1 MVYKQLKEIL
11 LRHESNDPKSPLT
24 ACITFASFGPNVKE
38 DYPWKSRTYVI
49 SSDNKAFQPGQ
60 GDYSIFGKCLD
71 GTGPYLRLSQLMK
84 DECGGND
91 GWTIEDCAIA
101 GYLLIGGCDYDIPMP
116 KLFYGY
122 NDALEYML
130 FRLAEIGKLDVDQI
144 KKDLTT
150 IQEVC
155 RKREDCGEYCV
166 NQDSAHLSDP
176 ITVWRWKIQPA
187 CIYGPM
193 NIVFPDQ
200 EDTLNVD
207 ASPLKY
213 E

>member
-1 MVYKQLKEIL
+1 
-11 LRHESNDPKSPLT
+11 
-24 ACITFASFGPNVKE
+24 
-38 DYPWKSRTYVI
+38 
-49 SSDNKAFQPGQ
+49 
-60 GDYSIFGKCLD
+60 
-71 GTGPYLRLSQLMK
+71 MK

-101 GYLLIGGCDYDIPMP
+101 GYLLIGGCDYDIPIP

-122 NDALEYML
+122 NDALECML
-130 FRLAEIGKLDVDQI
+130 LRLAETGKLDVDQI
-144 KKDLTT
+144 KKDLAT
-150 IQEVC
+150 IQGVR
-155 RKREDCGEYCV
+155 RKRDDGGEYCV
-166 NQDSAHLSDP
+166 NQDSAYLSDP
-176 ITVWRWKIQPA
+176 ITVWRWKIQPV

>member
-11 LRHESNDPKSPLT
+11 LRHESNDSKTPLT
-24 ACITFASFGPNVKE
+24 ACITFASFGPNVKK

-60 GDYSIFGKCLD
+60 GDYSIFGICLD
-71 GTGPYLRLSQLMK
+71 GTVPYLLLSQLLK

-101 GYLLIGGCDYDIPMP
+101 GYLLIGGCDYDIPIP

-122 NDALEYML
+122 NDALECML
-130 FRLAEIGKLDVDQI
+130 LRLAETGKLDVDQI
-144 KKDLTT
+144 KKDLAT
-150 IQEVC
+150 IQGVR
-155 RKREDCGEYCV
+155 RKRDDGGEYCV
-166 NQDSAHLSDP
+166 NQDSAYLSDP
-176 ITVWRWKIQPA
+176 ITVWRWKIQPV